1 MVKICSDEDAHSSE
15 ELTLVIENED
25 GERCTTTG
33 LDVSRG
39 KDLISFSPRQF
50 GENCSRFK
58 VTSTT
63 TVMAS
68 NPGNDNLCLTH
79 LLLDTVE
86 GASGRG
92 RVQVCRYDKKDKF
105 NINIQ
110 GNFTQ
115 PLICRRFSSIDP

>member
-63 TVMAS
+63 KVWAR

-79 LLLDTVE
+79 LILDTVE
-86 GASGRG
+86 SERARA
-92 RVQVCRYDKKDKF
+92 QVCRLDKKDMF
-105 NINIQ
+105 QVNIQ
-110 GNFTQ
+110 GNFSI
-115 PLICRRFSSIDP
+115 PLICGLY